1 MEKDEVKNFRND
13 LLQFAEKVEN
23 ELSEEH
29 LEELM
34 LIIEKVKHY
43 AY

>member
-13 LLQFAEKVEN
+13 LLRFAERVEN

-29 LEELM
+29 IIELM
-34 LIIEKVKHY
+34 QIIEKVNLY
-43 AY
+43 AN